1 MEYMLSGEHYWNAG
15 IFVATAET
23 ILNEIKQHMPELY
36 EGLMLLEKSLKDGSF
51 DETLKTVYEGLK
63 AVSFDY
69 GIMEKTKAPL
79 FVVPCDCGWSDV
91 GSWESLYQLRS
102 SEYDNNNNLTDGDAL
117 FIDSRNN
124 FVSEEAGKFVACLG
138 IENLIVVHAEDALL
152 IANMGRSQEIRRIV
166 EYLNDKNK
174 KELL

>member
-1 MEYMLSGEHYWNAG
+1 MEYMHSGEHYWNAG

-23 ILNEIKQHMPELY
+23 ILNEIRQHLPDLY
-36 EGLMLLEKSLKDGSF
+36 EGLMLLEKSLRDGSF
-51 DETLKTVYEGLK
+51 EETLKRVYEGLK
-63 AVSFDY
+63 PVSFDY

-102 SEYDNNNNLTDGDAL
+102 SRYDNDGNLSDGDAL

-124 FVSEEAGKFVACLG
+124 FVSEGAGKFIACLG
-138 IENLIVVHAEDALL
+138 VQNLIVVDAEDALL
-152 IANMGRSQEIRRIV
+152 VANMGRSQEIRRIV
-166 EYLNDKNK
+166 EYLNAKNK